1 MKSIYGAIFDKV
13 FNFNLAFLKISSIWA
28 LKSSFTISFHIQK
41 FFIFTITN
49 QITCFTTTTDKVTFA
64 CVCFYLVMCKPLKVG
79 IFEALWNLKITT
91 SVLLPITYGVKF
103 LVNSEWNFFTWVV
116 YWIYFGY
123 FSAIWQIVLH
133 QS

>member
-64 CVCFYLVMCKPLKVG
+64 CVCFYLVMCKPLNVG
-79 IFEALWNLKITT
+79 IFEALCNLKITT

>member
-1 MKSIYGAIFDKV
+1 MKSIYGAIFDEV
-13 FNFNLAFLKISSIWA
+13 LNFNFAFLKISSIWA

-49 QITCFTTTTDKVTFA
+49 QITCFTTTTNKVTFA
-64 CVCFYLVMCKPLKVG
+64 CVWFYLVTYKPLKVG
-79 IFEALWNLKITT
+79 IFEALCNLKITT